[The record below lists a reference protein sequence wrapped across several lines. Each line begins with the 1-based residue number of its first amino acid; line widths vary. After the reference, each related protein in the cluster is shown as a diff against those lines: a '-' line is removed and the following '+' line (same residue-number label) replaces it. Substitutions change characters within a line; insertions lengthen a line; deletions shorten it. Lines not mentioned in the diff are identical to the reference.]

1 MTDRIAPPSAPQS
14 GASHAPGGVP
24 TTPAKQA
31 PAGHGE
37 REIARTRKHPGPRQP
52 VWLYVLKYVPIA
64 LILVLFVFPL
74 LFLLNTAL
82 KSNAEFLSNPVG
94 IVHAP
99 DFANFA
105 SAWNRGNFGP
115 YMLNSILYTGV
126 AACIG
131 TAVSLLVGFPVSRGY
146 LKHAKL
152 WYTMFVAML
161 FLPNALVTQFQLLL
175 RLNLYDT
182 RLGYILIMAA
192 GVGVGPLLV
201 AGYVKSIPAELDEAA
216 ALDGVGY
223 WRYVLGFLPPLLK
236 PVLSTVFI
244 LQAIGVWNDIIL
256 ATILLPDQTKSPVT
270 LGLFA
275 FQGTYS
281 SQWSLLA
288 AATLIVAAPLL
299 IAYIFLQRY
308 LVASVVGGA
317 VKG

>member
-1 MTDRIAPPSAPQS
+1 MTAASPARAHVTSRHAPPRP
-14 GASHAPGGVP
+14 PGSDR
-24 TTPAKQA
+24 
-31 PAGHGE
+31 
-37 REIARTRKHPGPRQP
+37 REPGPTRRGVKTRHTRP
-52 VWLYVLKYVPIA
+52 AAWRAVVLYLPAVAIVLLY
-64 LILVLFVFPL
+64 VFPL

-82 KSNAEFLSNPVG
+82 KSNSEFFANPVG
-94 IVHAP
+94 LVRIP
-99 DFANFA
+99 DFSNFIE
-105 SAWNRGNFGP
+105 AWTRGRFGA

-126 AACIG
+126 AALMG
-131 TAVSLLVGFPVSRGY
+131 TIMSLLVGFPVARGY
-146 LKHAKL
+146 LKHSKL
-152 WYTMFVAML
+152 WYTIFVLML
-161 FLPNALVTQFQLLL
+161 FLPNALVTQFQLVL
-175 RLNLYDT
+175 RIGLYDT

-192 GVGVGPLLV
+192 GIGVGPLLV
-201 AGYVKSIPAELDEAA
+201 AGYVKSIPRDLDEAA

-223 WRYVLGFLPPLLK
+223 WRYVLRFLPPLLK

-256 ATILLPDQTKSPVT
+256 ATILLPDQSKSPVT

-288 AATLIVAAPLL
+288 CATLIVAAPLL
-299 IAYIFLQRY
+299 IAYLFLQRF